1 MRTEGQV
8 PSLVFHPQHNLDLD
22 LWGGLP
28 LRSQWNRFKHLREGV
43 GFRWTDI
50 ARILGVSTRTL
61 SRRRQG
67 LGMSVGHDSN
77 FCQIS
82 DAPLDD
88 SVREILTSA
97 PQVGI
102 GLIRGALKSRGVE
115 DTETSDYCSFAK
127 IRSSDVCPETNKANN
142 PYNIQCS

>member
-1 MRTEGQV
+1 MGRPPFAISVEQI
-8 PSLVFHPQHNLDLD
+8 QA
-22 LWGGLP
+22 
-28 LRSQWNRFKHLREGV
+28 LREGE

-127 IRSSDVCPETNKANN
+127 IRSSGVCPKTNKANN
-142 PYNIQCS
+142 P